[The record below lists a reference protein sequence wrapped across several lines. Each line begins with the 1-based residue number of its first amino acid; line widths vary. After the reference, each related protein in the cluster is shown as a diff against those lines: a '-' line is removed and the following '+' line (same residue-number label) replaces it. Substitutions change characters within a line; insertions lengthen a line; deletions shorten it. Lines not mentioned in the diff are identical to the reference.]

1 MRATNDLDLKRWA
14 SLKRPPCEDVL
25 RGAVR
30 PVRLKPG
37 LDVLVTGDGD
47 ETELAA
53 ADLAGHGGTGDLG
66 DGAVHDRRELVED
79 DGVGGQGQGA
89 SQVATES
96 LAGAEDVVG
105 PEPGGRRGDADTG
118 QGRPDVLDA
127 EGGTEALPAADPPPP
142 LAPHRLTSPP
152 P

>member
-53 ADLAGHGGTGDLG
+53 ADLAGHGGTADLG

-79 DGVGGQGQGA
+79 DGGGGQGQGA

-105 PEPGGRRGDADTG
+105 PKPTLDRSVVTSLMPRAGGKSSTTATADD
-118 QGRPDVLDA
+118 QGV
-127 EGGTEALPAADPPPP
+127 GWV
-142 LAPHRLTSPP
+142 SN
-152 P
+152 